1 MSDIYQDAQD
11 LSAALQA
18 TEKVLAESLDDLIPD
33 PDGPERRVIEAMRY
47 ASTGGKALRAFLA
60 LQSGRLF
67 GVDLDG
73 MARVASAVEC
83 VHAYSLI
90 HDDLPAMDDDPM
102 RRGRPATHI
111 QFDEATAIL
120 AGDALQSLAFE
131 VIAEEDTHADPYV
144 RCELVA
150 GLARAIGPLG
160 MVGGQMMDLEGE
172 SNDLD
177 IGAITRLHRLK
188 TGALISFACQ
198 SGAMMGRASREAR
211 HALDAFAHDL
221 GLAFQVVDDLL
232 DVSGDPKI
240 LGKSVGKD
248 AASGK
253 ATFVSIMGEE
263 RARDQAQLLADQACG
278 HLDVFDQK
286 AKFLREVCGY
296 VIERQR

>member
-1 MSDIYQDAQD
+1 MSDIYQDVED
-11 LSAALQA
+11 LSAAL
-18 TEKVLAESLDDLIPD
+18 KVTGRVLEECLDDLIPD

-47 ASTGGKALRAFLA
+47 AATGGKALRAFLA

-67 GVDLDG
+67 GVDHDG

-102 RRGRPATHI
+102 RRGRPSTHV

-120 AGDALQSLAFE
+120 AGDAFQSLAFE
-131 VIAEEDTHADPYV
+131 VMADDDTHADPYI
-144 RCELVA
+144 RCELVT

-172 SNDLD
+172 SSDLD

-198 SGAMMGRASREAR
+198 SGAIMGRASREAR

-232 DVSGDPKI
+232 DVSGDPAI
-240 LGKSVGKD
+240 LGKTVGKD

-263 RARDQAQLLADQACG
+263 RARDQAKLLAEQARG
-278 HLDVFDQK
+278 HLDIFDQK

>member
-1 MSDIYQDAQD
+1 MSDIYQDVED
-11 LSAALQA
+11 LNAALKA
-18 TEKVLAESLDDLIPD
+18 TGKVLEESLDDLIPD

-67 GVDLDG
+67 GVDQEG
-73 MARVASAVEC
+73 MARVASSVEC

-131 VIAEEDTHADPYV
+131 VIADDDTHADPYV
-144 RCELVA
+144 RCELVT
-150 GLARAIGPLG
+150 GLAHAIGPLG
-160 MVGGQMMDLEGE
+160 MVGGQMIDLEGE

-198 SGAMMGRASREAR
+198 SGAIMGRASREAR

-240 LGKSVGKD
+240 LGKTVGKD

-263 RARDQAQLLADQACG
+263 RARDQAKLLADQAKG

>member
-1 MSDIYQDAQD
+1 MSDIYEDVED
-11 LSAALQA
+11 LLGALEA
-18 TEKVLAESLDDLIPD
+18 TSMALAESLDDLIPD
-33 PDGPERRVIEAMRY
+33 PEGPEARVIEAMRY

-67 GVDLDG
+67 GVDQDG
-73 MARVASAVEC
+73 MVRVASAVEC

-90 HDDLPAMDDDPM
+90 HDDLPAMDDDTM
-102 RRGRPATHI
+102 RRGRAATHI

-131 VIAEEDTHADPYV
+131 VIGDDDTHADPYI
-144 RCELVA
+144 RCELVT

-160 MVGGQMMDLEGE
+160 MVGGQMIDLEGE
-172 SNDLD
+172 SLELD

-198 SGAMMGRASREAR
+198 SGAIMGRASREAR

-232 DVSGDPKI
+232 DVSGDPLI
-240 LGKSVGKD
+240 LGKTVGKD

-263 RARDQAQLLADQACG
+263 RARDQAQLLAEQARD
-278 HLDVFDQK
+278 HLGVFDQR
-286 AKFLREVCGY
+286 AKFLRDVCGY